1 MNRSGFGCPVVGC
14 GVSGAGIQ
22 RSVAALPLFLYNRT
36 MNTNTQSPKKL
47 TRKQISEGLDSFPVS
62 GLLTGNNRELT
73 GKQKAFARAVALGS
87 TGADAY
93 RKTYSDKSSA
103 RTAGNNAAKIKAHT
117 GVELE
122 IQAIRRAQEA
132 EHIKNPAA
140 LRLLVINT
148 LVELATNPD
157 TKDAVRLQAVKVLG
171 GVTEV
176 AAFTERKETTVITSS
191 TDARAEVMAELR
203 ALANAHAMDAHVIDT
218 QAADL
223 LEELK
228 PTAAATHPP
237 PTTTRAEQES
247 PVSIHTIPLEQSQDF
262 SGTLKNYPRE
272 DIPTPAFREDP
283 PA

>member
-1 MNRSGFGCPVVGC
+1 M
-14 GVSGAGIQ
+14 SGAGIQ
-22 RSVAALPLFLYNRT
+22 RSVAVLKLFLYNRT
-36 MNTNTQSPKKL
+36 MQNTTQSPKKL

-93 RKTYSDKSSA
+93 RKAYSDKSSA

-191 TDARAEVMAELR
+191 TDARAEIMAELR
-203 ALANAHAMDAHVIDT
+203 ALANAHAMDAQVVDT

-228 PTAAATHPP
+228 PTATHPP

-247 PVSIHTIPLEQSQDF
+247 PVSIHTIPHEPPPIISDATPQRPLA
-262 SGTLKNYPRE
+262 KNYPRE

>member
-1 MNRSGFGCPVVGC
+1 M
-14 GVSGAGIQ
+14 Q
-22 RSVAALPLFLYNRT
+22 
-36 MNTNTQSPKKL
+36 NTTQSPKKL
-47 TRKQISEGLDSFPVS
+47 TRKQVQEGLDSFPVS

-191 TDARAEVMAELR
+191 TDARAEIMAELR
-203 ALANAHAMDAHVIDT
+203 ALTNAHASDAVVVET

-223 LEELK
+223 LAELK
-228 PTAAATHPP
+228 SASEEPHPP
-237 PTTTRAEQES
+237 PTPTDAEQES
-247 PVSIHTIPLEQSQDF
+247 LSSIHSIPLKPSQDSVEPSPIF
-262 SGTLKNYPRE
+262 SNPAT
-272 DIPTPAFREDP
+272 PTHSFREDP

>member
-1 MNRSGFGCPVVGC
+1 
-14 GVSGAGIQ
+14 
-22 RSVAALPLFLYNRT
+22 
-36 MNTNTQSPKKL
+36 MNTNTQTPKRL
-47 TRKQISEGLDSFPVS
+47 TRKQITEGLDSVPVS
-62 GLLTGNNRELT
+62 ALLTGNNRELT

-93 RKTYSDKSSA
+93 RKAYSDKSSA

-122 IQAIRRAQEA
+122 IQAIKRAQEA

-157 TKDAVRLQAVKVLG
+157 TKDAIRLQAVKVLG

-191 TDARAEVMAELR
+191 TDARAEIMAELR
-203 ALANAHAMDAHVIDT
+203 SLANAHAIDAQVIDA

-223 LEELK
+223 LDELK
-228 PTAAATHPP
+228 SAAAETHPP
-237 PTTTRAEQES
+237 PTPTATQEES
-247 PVSIHTIPLEQSQDF
+247 PQYLHTIPLEPAPNF
-262 SGTLKNYPRE
+262 SKP
-272 DIPTPAFREDP
+272 DDPTPQSEEDP
-283 PA
+283 PSSFLVK

>member
-1 MNRSGFGCPVVGC
+1 M
-14 GVSGAGIQ
+14 Q
-22 RSVAALPLFLYNRT
+22 
-36 MNTNTQSPKKL
+36 
-47 TRKQISEGLDSFPVS
+47 EGLDSFPVS

-93 RKTYSDKSSA
+93 RKVYSDKA
-103 RTAGNNAAKIKAHT
+103 KPKTAGNAASLMKQHSGIS
-117 GVELE
+117 LE
-122 IQAIRRAQEA
+122 IEAIKRAQEA

-148 LVELATNPD
+148 LVELATNPE

-191 TDARAEVMAELR
+191 TDARAEIMAELR
-203 ALANAHAMDAHVIDT
+203 ALTNAHASDAVVVET

-223 LEELK
+223 LAELK
-228 PTAAATHPP
+228 LASEEPHPP
-237 PTTTRAEQES
+237 PTPTDSEQES
-247 PVSIHTIPLEQSQDF
+247 PSSIHTIPLKPSQDF
-262 SGTLKNYPRE
+262 VKPSPDDSKKGQDAT
-272 DIPTPAFREDP
+272 PTHSFREDP